1 MSPWTI
7 LLICILIG
15 IAVFAGLYFY
25 GRKLQNKQVEQ
36 REQLNAAAQNVTM
49 LVIDKKKMKL
59 KDANLPK
66 IVLEQTPKYLRGSK
80 IPVVKAKIGPKI
92 TTLICDEEIYDQV
105 PVKAE
110 IKAQVSG
117 LYIISIRNFRNAP
130 VPEVAKKGFM
140 AKMRSKANKANN
152 ELLAE
157 RAAEKAKKEK
167 KTKKH

>member
-1 MSPWTI
+1 MNPWII
-7 LLICILIG
+7 LAICILVG
-15 IAVFAGLYFY
+15 IAVMTGLYFY

-49 LVIDKKKMKL
+49 LVIDKKRMKL
-59 KDANLPK
+59 KEANLPK
-66 IVLEQTPKYLRGSK
+66 IVVEQTPKYLRGSK

-92 TTLICDEEIYDQV
+92 MTLICDEEIYDQV

-117 LYIISIRNFRNAP
+117 LYIIGIRNFRNAP
-130 VPEVAKKGFM
+130 VPQAPKKGFM

-152 ELLAE
+152 ELAQE
-157 RAAEKAKKEK
+157 RAAEKDKKNK
-167 KTKKH
+167 K

>member
-1 MSPWTI
+1 MNPWII
-7 LLICILIG
+7 LAICILVG
-15 IAVFAGLYFY
+15 IAVMTGLYFY

-49 LVIDKKKMKL
+49 LVIDKKRMKL
-59 KDANLPK
+59 KEANLPK
-66 IVLEQTPKYLRGSK
+66 IVVEQTPKYLRGSK

-92 TTLICDEEIYDQV
+92 MTLICDEEIYDQV

-117 LYIISIRNFRNAP
+117 LYIIGIRNFRNAP
-130 VPEVAKKGFM
+130 VPQAPKKGFM

-152 ELLAE
+152 ELAQE
-157 RAAEKAKKEK
+157 RAAEKNKKNK
-167 KTKKH
+167 K

>member
-1 MSPWTI
+1 MNPWIIFAICLAIAIAI
-7 LLICILIG
+7 L
-15 IAVFAGLYFY
+15 AGLYFY

-59 KDANLPK
+59 NEANLPK
-66 IVLEQTPKYLRGSK
+66 IVMEQTPKYLRRSK

-92 TTLICDEEIYDQV
+92 MTLICDEEIYDQV

-117 LYIISIRNFRNAP
+117 LYIMSIRNFRNAP
-130 VPEVAKKGFM
+130 VPEVPKKGIM
-140 AKMRSKANKANN
+140 AKLRMKANKANQ
-152 ELLAE
+152 ELLDEKTAE
-157 RAAEKAKKEK
+157 NKSKKK
-167 KTKKH
+167 K

>member
-1 MSPWTI
+1 MNPWIIFAICLVIAIAI
-7 LLICILIG
+7 L
-15 IAVFAGLYFY
+15 AGLYFY

-59 KDANLPK
+59 NEANLPK
-66 IVLEQTPKYLRGSK
+66 IVMEQTPKYLRRSK

-92 TTLICDEEIYDQV
+92 MTLICDEEIYDQV

-117 LYIISIRNFRNAP
+117 LYIMSIRNFRNAP
-130 VPEVAKKGFM
+130 VPEVPKKGIM
-140 AKMRSKANKANN
+140 AKLRMKANN
-152 ELLAE
+152 ANQELLDE
-157 RAAEKAKKEK
+157 KAAESKSKKK
-167 KTKKH
+167 K